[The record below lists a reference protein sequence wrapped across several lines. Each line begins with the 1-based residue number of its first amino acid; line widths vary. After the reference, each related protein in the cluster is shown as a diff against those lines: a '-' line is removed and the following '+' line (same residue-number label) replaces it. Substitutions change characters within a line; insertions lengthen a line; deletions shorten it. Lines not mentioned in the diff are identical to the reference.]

1 MVNSQLIPI
10 PALTDNYIWLLRQG
24 NDALVVDP
32 GEAGVVEAYL
42 ERHNLT
48 LRAILLTHHH
58 GDHVGGTVALHELSG
73 ATVYGPASERLPMC
87 HHRLSE
93 GDTVQLRDFGLTL
106 NVLDV
111 PGHTAGHIAYHGR
124 LANGTPLLFCGD
136 TLFAAGC
143 GRLFEGTPEQMLQ
156 SLGKLSSLPGD
167 TLVCCA
173 HEYTL
178 SNLRWALQVEPQN
191 TALQEREVQAV
202 QLRKQGLPTL
212 PSTMELERAT
222 NPFLRTGVTAV
233 SESAARHAAADLASE
248 VEVFARLR
256 EWKNNFK

>member
-1 MVNSQLIPI
+1 MVNSQLIPL
-10 PALTDNYIWLLRQG
+10 PALSDNYIWLLCQG
-24 NDALVVDP
+24 HDAIVIDP
-32 GEAGVVEAYL
+32 GEAAGVA
-42 ERHNLT
+42 RHLDDHGLN

-58 GDHVGGTVALHELSG
+58 GDHVGGAVELHERSG
-73 ATVYGPASERLPMC
+73 APVYGPAGERLPIC

-93 GDTVQLRDFGLTL
+93 GDTVQLRDFGFTL

-124 LANGTPLLFCGD
+124 PHGSAPLLFCGD

-143 GRLFEGTPEQMLQ
+143 GRLFEGTPEQMLE
-156 SLGKLSSLPGD
+156 SLGKFASLPGD

-178 SNLRWALQVEPQN
+178 SNLRWAMQVEPDN
-191 TALQEREVQAV
+191 MILQERWNTAQ

-212 PSTMELERAT
+212 PTTLALEAAS
-222 NPFLRTGVTAV
+222 NPFLRTGVAAV
-233 SESAARHAAADLASE
+233 SESATQHAGRALSSE
-248 VEVFARLR
+248 VEVFASLR
-256 EWKNNFK
+256 EWKNNF